1 MTSKMNKVEPVAC
14 ESIKIPPQSQNFVYP
29 LLQVW
34 YYSVNNTTMCE
45 LDSDNRKAVVVAN
58 NVHEAISLLARAFD
72 CSPRD
77 LDRSAV
83 RMVNQYERG
92 VYIMNNRP
100 TIH

>member
-1 MTSKMNKVEPVAC
+1 MTSKMNKFEPLSC
-14 ESIKIPPQSQNFVYP
+14 ESIKLPPQSQNFVYS

-34 YYSVNNTTMCE
+34 YYNS
-45 LDSDNRKAVVVAN
+45 DSRKAVVVAHS
-58 NVHEAISLLARAFD
+58 VDEAISLLSRAFD